1 MLLFFVIVKMSILTR
16 HRTKFEDNEKK
27 KWIAEYNE
35 YIDKLEMKPSSPS
48 DYFKKRRLTRPSI
61 ITLKKIPEYKSPLS
75 YGNKAVIHFLEM
87 ALVFMINS
95 ENIQSWFFDEE
106 YIGYFF
112 AEFQSGD
119 RAHHLVLRLIER
131 LQNPDLVREPVDD
144 FIDQIGDPIRLINLN
159 KEKLPDTLK
168 FSLHILSLEGPV
180 QERLLLN
187 SSPSE
192 IEAYINTVVGKQVF
206 VEGEGDTGDTGEADT
221 GEGDRDFVEGFVEAD
236 RGLVEGFVEADRG
249 LVEGFVE
256 ADRGLVEGFVEAD
269 RGFVEGLT
277 EVISLIDD
285 EDEEDVS
292 QGLRKRHYD
301 EIIDLTYSDDEA
313 V

>member
-1 MLLFFVIVKMSILTR
+1 MSILTR
-16 HRTKFEDNEKK
+16 NRTKFEHNEKK
-27 KWIAEYNE
+27 KWITEYQA

-48 DYFKKRRLTRPSI
+48 DYFKKRRLVRPSI
-61 ITLKKIPEYKSPLS
+61 ITLKKIPEYTSPLS

-87 ALVFMINS
+87 ALIFMINS

-180 QERLLLN
+180 QERLRLN
-187 SSPSE
+187 TSPSD

-206 VEGEGDTGDTGEADT
+206 VEGEGDIGFGEA
-221 GEGDRDFVEGFVEAD
+221 EGDIGFVEGFGEAD
-236 RGLVEGFVEADRG
+236 RGLTED
-249 LVEGFVE
+249 LVEGE
-256 ADRGLVEGFVEAD
+256 GLSEDLTEGFAEDLTEVD
-269 RGFVEGLT
+269 RGLT

-285 EDEEDVS
+285 DDEDDAS
-292 QGLRKRHYD
+292 QGGLRKRHYD
-301 EIIDLTYSDDEA
+301 EIIDLTYSDDED

>member
-1 MLLFFVIVKMSILTR
+1 MSILTR
-16 HRTKFEDNEKK
+16 NRTKFEDNEKK
-27 KWIAEYNE
+27 KWIAEYKE

-48 DYFKKRRLTRPSI
+48 DYFKKRRLTRPSLF
-61 ITLKKIPEYKSPLS
+61 TLQKIPEYKSPLS

-159 KEKLPDTLK
+159 KEQLPDTLK

-180 QERLLLN
+180 QERLRLH
-187 SSPSE
+187 SSPSD

-206 VEGEGDTGDTGEADT
+206 I
-221 GEGDRDFVEGFVEAD
+221 EGFE
-236 RGLVEGFVEADRG
+236 EGFT
-249 LVEGFVE
+249 EGFTE
-256 ADRGLVEGFVEAD
+256 DDRA
-269 RGFVEGLT
+269 LT
-277 EVISLIDD
+277 EIISLIDD
-285 EDEEDVS
+285 DDEEDAS

-301 EIIDLTYSDDEA
+301 EIIDLTYSDDED

>member
-1 MLLFFVIVKMSILTR
+1 MSILTR
-16 HRTKFEDNEKK
+16 NRTKFEDNEKK
-27 KWIAEYNE
+27 KWIAEYKA
-35 YIDKLEMKPSSPS
+35 YIEKLETKPSTPR

-75 YGNKAVIHFLEM
+75 FENKAVIHFLEM

-106 YIGYFF
+106 YLGYFF

-131 LQNPDLVREPVDD
+131 LRNRDLVREPVDD

-168 FSLHILSLEGPV
+168 FSLHILSLEGSV
-180 QERLLLN
+180 QERLRLN
-187 SSPSE
+187 SSQSD
-192 IEAYINTVVGKQVF
+192 IEAFINTVVGKQVF
-206 VEGEGDTGDTGEADT
+206 VEGE
-221 GEGDRDFVEGFVEAD
+221 AD
-236 RGLVEGFVEADRG
+236 RG
-249 LVEGFVE
+249 
-256 ADRGLVEGFVEAD
+256 EAD
-269 RGFVEGLT
+269 RGFVEDLTEVDRGLT

-285 EDEEDVS
+285 DDEDDAS
-292 QGLRKRHYD
+292 QEGLRKRHYD
-301 EIIDLTYSDDEA
+301 EIIDLTYSDDETL
-313 V
+313 

>member
-1 MLLFFVIVKMSILTR
+1 MSILTR
-16 HRTKFEDNEKK
+16 NRTKFEDNEKK
-27 KWIAEYNE
+27 KWIAEYKA
-35 YIDKLEMKPSSPS
+35 YIDKLEVKPSSPS
-48 DYFKKRRLTRPSI
+48 DYFKKRRLVRPSI

-131 LQNPDLVREPVDD
+131 LQNPNLVREPVDD

-159 KEKLPDTLK
+159 KQKLPDTLK

-180 QERLLLN
+180 QERLRLN

-192 IEAYINTVVGKQVF
+192 IDAYINTVVGKQVF
-206 VEGEGDTGDTGEADT
+206 VEGEADRGEADRGEGFGEADT
-221 GEGDRDFVEGFVEAD
+221 GLTEGIGEGEAET
-236 RGLVEGFVEADRG
+236 GLVEGFG
-249 LVEGFVE
+249 EGFTK
-256 ADRGLVEGFVEAD
+256 
-269 RGFVEGLT
+269 GLT
-277 EVISLIDD
+277 EIISLIDD
-285 EDEEDVS
+285 EDEEDVN

-301 EIIDLTYSDDEA
+301 DIIDLTYSDDED